1 MKKSSSGNI
10 SGRVPVSGDPRMPE
24 KAKVYVK
31 KVAAPDDAPLD
42 IAGILAMMFGLI
54 GITMK
59 VGTMN
64 HHRRSTLVQLKTPVR
79 ASYRVCSELDWS
91 VFCVASCTLTT
102 LFGCSMF

>member
-1 MKKSSSGNI
+1 MKKSGSGSV

-31 KVAAPDDAPLD
+31 KVAAPEDAPLD

-59 VGTMN
+59 VSIMK
-64 HHRRSTLVQLKTPVR
+64 HLRRSAFSNRYSQRRPAGSRVVCVQSWIAVF
-79 ASYRVCSELDWS
+79 VCVIS
-91 VFCVASCTLTT
+91 
-102 LFGCSMF
+102 